1 MAPLAVD
8 TAALDSAG
16 AEVVTAGE
24 GLGAVISTLT
34 AALSACAGM
43 AGDDP
48 AGAALGRSYD
58 SSAAKLVQAM
68 VVTRNGL
75 CGLGYGVR
83 MSAHNY
89 SLAEAQ
95 SDISGHGSPLPAPRS
110 TGPIS
115 AGSPPSAVGT
125 GDGPPAGW
133 GWVAPFIGM
142 IWPSADSGKLRAAAA
157 AWSAAG
163 TQFAVAEILGTG
175 GPMGAIRG
183 QQIPEG
189 PAIDR
194 AFTKAYSSTTG
205 IVQQS
210 QKIAAQLSGYAAK
223 VDQVHAAILDLL
235 ARICDPMTGIKE
247 VWDILTDEDE
257 DEIKKIANDIRT
269 VVNEFTAEVDALRA
283 DIAATLGE
291 AQTILS
297 TMGDYA
303 SREWDQFLHGTDVG
317 RAINQVGQ
325 YAKGVYSEAGGFV
338 KGLWDISQGK
348 LLTDPIGYA
357 KNMGQMV
364 QGAAPLVGLGPDGGP
379 GVTQSWKQLGKSL
392 AHWDEWKSNPAEAA
406 GKSVFDLVTLAL
418 PGGPLSKIGKVG
430 HGALDALGGV
440 KPGELPKP
448 PSIKP
453 PAVEPPR
460 VEPPRAEPPRA
471 EPPTPKP
478 PEPGPKPPE
487 PGRPAPPPGNPTP
500 APAGAPPPHG
510 PTESRPPVERPH
522 GGEPPK
528 PTAPPHESPTQV
540 SAPTEGKPPP
550 HPHPHEPVPAAVSA
564 ERTPPHPSPHERVP
578 AAVSAPSAATAAESV
593 PSAASASAPAASA
606 PSLPEPHLSAPS
618 SAPAAGAA
626 GEGPPPFGGPPHGG
640 EPGARPPEPPQP
652 HDGLPHPAG
661 DGDGPHPPGDGGGP
675 HDPHSPDGGSP
686 ADPAD
691 GHHPG
696 APAPSDLPDWR
707 QAQLALAESPE
718 QLVRDLVE
726 HGCPRDIAESALHN
740 PYSAMNAQDI
750 LNQFWDPVK
759 GTWKWPEANGF
770 ADGKWDTA
778 RSIPKEAWLDRIGEV
793 SGQRG
798 DFMGEIGDSYP
809 QRGLAPGTSGDY
821 NRFHGTGKE
830 LPDGWEVR
838 YGKVAEAFGQPG
850 GGTQWVVADKD
861 GQIVLIKYLL
871 DEGYLDW
878 G

>member
-34 AALSACAGM
+34 AALSGCAGM

-68 VVTRNGL
+68 AVTRNGL

-125 GDGPPAGW
+125 GDGAPAGW

-142 IWPSADSGKLRAAAA
+142 IWPSADSGKLRAAAG

-194 AFTKAYSSTTG
+194 AFTEAYSSTTG

-210 QKIAAQLSGYAAK
+210 QKIAAQLSDYAAK

-269 VVNEFTAEVDALRA
+269 VVNEFTQEVDALRA
-283 DIAATLGE
+283 EIAATLGE
-291 AQTILS
+291 AETILS

-338 KGLWDISQGK
+338 KGLYDISQVR
-348 LLTDPIGYA
+348 LLFDPVGYA
-357 KNMGQMV
+357 KDMGGMAL
-364 QGAAPLVGLGPDGGP
+364 GAAPLVGLGPDGGP
-379 GVTQSWKQLGKSL
+379 GVRESWKQLGKSL

-430 HGALDALGGV
+430 HGALDALGRL

-460 VEPPRAEPPRA
+460 V

-500 APAGAPPPHG
+500 PPPGSPLPHG
-510 PTESRPPVERPH
+510 PTESRPPVEQPH
-522 GGEPPK
+522 AGEPPK

-540 SAPTEGKPPP
+540 SAPAEGKPPP
-550 HPHPHEPVPAAVSA
+550 NPHPHEPVPAAVSA
-564 ERTPPHPSPHERVP
+564 
-578 AAVSAPSAATAAESV
+578 PSAATPAESV
-593 PSAASASAPAASA
+593 PSAASASAPAASV
-606 PSLPEPHLSAPS
+606 PSVPEPHMSSPS
-618 SAPAAGAA
+618 SVGTAGAA

-640 EPGARPPEPPQP
+640 EP
-652 HDGLPHPAG
+652 
-661 DGDGPHPPGDGGGP
+661 
-675 HDPHSPDGGSP
+675 
-686 ADPAD
+686 
-691 GHHPG
+691 
-696 APAPSDLPDWR
+696 
-707 QAQLALAESPE
+707 
-718 QLVRDLVE
+718 
-726 HGCPRDIAESALHN
+726 SA
-740 PYSAMNAQDI
+740 
-750 LNQFWDPVK
+750 
-759 GTWKWPEANGF
+759 T
-770 ADGKWDTA
+770 
-778 RSIPKEAWLDRIGEV
+778 
-793 SGQRG
+793 
-798 DFMGEIGDSYP
+798 
-809 QRGLAPGTSGDY
+809 
-821 NRFHGTGKE
+821 
-830 LPDGWEVR
+830 
-838 YGKVAEAFGQPG
+838 PG
-850 GGTQWVVADKD
+850 GGTPGGGDPGGGKPGGGEPPGSGDGKGPHGSGDDESPPGGDHPPTGEDSPTPGDADPGRPEFTLDDPLDHMSDQLRALSEQHLTGSGETVLGPFKPAGGGLSYIRFAEDRGASYFDIGDAWYAATPTERLAANQHVLDVAIANSDKITLSVPFGKID
-861 GQIVLIKYLL
+861 PNSFTGAELRYLEAHGYQRVGDNTLIPPIK
-871 DEGYLDW
+871 GPHQ
-878 G
+878 

>member
-24 GLGAVISTLT
+24 GLGSVISTLT
-34 AALSACAGM
+34 AVLSGCAGM

-75 CGLGYGVR
+75 CGLGVGVR

-95 SDISGHGSPLPAPRS
+95 SDVSGHGSPLPAPRS

-115 AGSPPSAVGT
+115 AGSPPSSVGT
-125 GDGPPAGW
+125 GDGAPAGW

-142 IWPSADSGKLRAAAA
+142 IWPSADSGMLRAAAA

-194 AFTKAYSSTTG
+194 AFTEAYSSTTG

-210 QKIAAQLSGYAAK
+210 QKIAAQLSDYAAK

-257 DEIKKIANDIRT
+257 DEIKKIADDIRT
-269 VVNEFTAEVDALRA
+269 VVDRFTAEVDALRA
-283 DIAATLGE
+283 EIAATVRE
-291 AQTILS
+291 AETILT

-338 KGLWDISQGK
+338 KGLYDISQLR
-348 LLTDPIGYA
+348 LLFDPVGYA
-357 KNMGQMV
+357 RDMGGMV
-364 QGAAPLVGLGPDGGP
+364 QGSLPLVGLGPDRGP
-379 GVTQSWKQLGKSL
+379 GVVESWKQLGKGL
-392 AHWDEWKSNPAEAA
+392 AHWDEWKTNPAEAA

-430 HGALDALGGV
+430 HGALDALGRL

-453 PAVEPPR
+453 PTVEPPR
-460 VEPPRAEPPRA
+460 V

-487 PGRPAPPPGNPTP
+487 PGRPAPAPPGKPTP
-500 APAGAPPPHG
+500 PPPGSPLPHG
-510 PTESRPPVERPH
+510 PTESRPPVEPPH

-528 PTAPPHESPTQV
+528 PTSPPHESPTQV
-540 SAPTEGKPPP
+540 SAPAEGKPPP
-550 HPHPHEPVPAAVSA
+550 HGSGAAPAAAPA
-564 ERTPPHPSPHERVP
+564 ERTPPHPPPHERVP
-578 AAVSAPSAATAAESV
+578 AAVSAPAAGAPAESV
-593 PSAASASAPAASA
+593 PSAAVPSASAPAASA
-606 PSLPEPHLSAPS
+606 PSLPEPHLSSPS
-618 SAPAAGAA
+618 SAAAGGLPAEA
-626 GEGPPPFGGPPHGG
+626 PPPFGGTPHGG
-640 EPGARPPEPPQP
+640 EPGAHPPEPPKPGDGAPRQP
-652 HDGLPHPAG
+652 G
-661 DGDGPHPPGDGGGP
+661 DGDAPAGSHPPD
-675 HDPHSPDGGSP
+675 DASP
-686 ADPAD
+686 ADDPAHEHQP
-691 GHHPG
+691 GHTT
-696 APAPSDLPDWR
+696 PSDLPPYR
-707 QAQLALAESPE
+707 QAQVALAESPE

-740 PYSAMNAQDI
+740 PYSGMNAQEI
-750 LNQFWDPVK
+750 LNQFWDPAK
-759 GTWKWPEANGF
+759 ATWKWPEANGF
-770 ADGKWDTA
+770 ADGKWETA

-793 SGQRG
+793 SGERG
-798 DFMGEIGDSYP
+798 DFMGTVGDSYP
-809 QRGLAPGTSGDY
+809 QRGLAPGSSGDY

-850 GGTQWVVADKD
+850 GGTQWVVVDKD
-861 GQIVLIKYLL
+861 GQIVLIKFLI